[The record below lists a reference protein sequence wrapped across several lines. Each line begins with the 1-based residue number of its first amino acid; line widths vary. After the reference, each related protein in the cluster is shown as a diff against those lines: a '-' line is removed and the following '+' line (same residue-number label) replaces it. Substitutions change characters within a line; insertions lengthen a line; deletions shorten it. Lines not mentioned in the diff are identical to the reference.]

1 MGRLQGL
8 AAVVTGGAGG
18 IGRATARLFA
28 LEGAK
33 VCILDTKAQEG
44 METAALIAKA
54 GGEAIFRKV
63 DVTVES
69 EVEAA
74 IDNAA
79 QRFGGLNVLVNNAGI
94 NLAKFL
100 EDTTEQEWDHVMAVN
115 VKSAFLCIKHSVSW
129 MREAGGGSIINVG
142 SIGSLSGQFK
152 TPAYIVSKGAVLSLT
167 KTLAL
172 DYGRFGIRV
181 NCVCPGITDTP
192 MLRAHLA
199 TVPNGDEVIRQRLDR
214 VPLNRMLQPE
224 DIAKAMLYLASEDAS
239 GVTGT
244 TQLVD
249 GGILA
254 GCEYSATWPR

>member
-1 MGRLQGL
+1 MGRLQGVVTL
-8 AAVVTGGAGG
+8 VTGGARG

-33 VCILDTKAQEG
+33 VYVVDTKAEEG
-44 METAALIAKA
+44 KETVALIAKA
-54 GGEAIFRKV
+54 GGDAAFRMA
-63 DVTVES
+63 DVSVES
-69 EVEAA
+69 EVKTS
-74 IDNAA
+74 IGDVI

-94 NLAKFL
+94 NFVKFL
-100 EDTTEQEWDHVMAVN
+100 EDTTEQEWDRIMAVN
-115 VKSAFLCIKHSVSW
+115 LKSAFLCIKHSVPW
-129 MREAGGGSIINVG
+129 MRKAGGGSIINVG

-152 TPAYIVSKGAVLSLT
+152 TPAYIVSKGAILSLT

-192 MLRAHLA
+192 MLREHLA

-224 DIAKAMLYLASEDAS
+224 DIAKTMLYLASEDAS

-244 TQLVD
+244 AQLVD

-254 GCEYSATWPR
+254 GCEYSASWPR

>member
-1 MGRLQGL
+1 MGRLRGL
-8 AAVVTGGAGG
+8 AAVVTGGSGG
-18 IGRATARLFA
+18 IGRATAQLFA

-33 VCILDTKAQEG
+33 VYILDVKEPEG

-54 GGEAIFRKV
+54 GGDAVFRKA
-63 DVTVES
+63 DVSV
-69 EVEAA
+69 EVEVKAS
-74 IDNAA
+74 IDDAV

-100 EDTTEQEWDHVMAVN
+100 EDTTEQEWDRIMAVN
-115 VKSAFLCIKHSVSW
+115 VKSAFLCTKHSVPW
-129 MREAGGGSIINVG
+129 MRKAGGGSIINVG

-152 TPAYIVSKGAVLSLT
+152 TPAYIVSKGAILSLT

-199 TVPNGDEVIRQRLDR
+199 KLPNRDEVIRQRLDR

-224 DIAKAMLYLASEDAS
+224 DIAKAMLYLASDDSS

-254 GCEYSATWPR
+254 GCEYSAAWPR